1 MEFKDYYEALGVE
14 PTAGEAEIKT
24 AYRRLARKYHPD
36 VSKEKGAEERFKAVN
51 EAYEVLRDKEKRAA
65 YDQLKAR
72 GYRPGEEFR
81 PPPDFGDFGGFGGF
95 GQSGGFGGGPGGF
108 HQQPGFGGGE
118 GFSDFFESLFGGMR
132 GGGPQR
138 ARQAPPGDTRAKL
151 AVPLEIAYSG
161 GAQSISIDGRV
172 LEVKIPSGIRP
183 GQVIRL
189 AGQGQGPAN
198 HRGDLL
204 LEIDYRPH
212 GEFEVDGR
220 NILYTLALAPWEAAL
235 GTTVSVPTLGGRV
248 DLRVPPESDTGR
260 KLRLRGRGLPGKPA
274 AGDQIVELEVYAP
287 KPQTDEQRAHYAR
300 MAELFEG
307 RTPR

>member
-14 PTAGEAEIKT
+14 STAGEAEIKT

-36 VSKEKGAEERFKAVN
+36 VSKEKGAEERFKAIN
-51 EAYEVLRDKEKRAA
+51 EAYEVLRDKDKRAQ

-81 PPPDFGDFGGFGGF
+81 PPPDFGDAF
-95 GQSGGFGGGPGGF
+95 GQGGPFGGGAGGF
-108 HQQPGFGGGE
+108 RFEQGVGGAE
-118 GFSDFFESLFGGMR
+118 GFSDFFESLFGGRR
-132 GGGPQR
+132 GGMGGMGGGGR

-151 AVPLEIAYSG
+151 AIPLEIAYAG
-161 GAQSISIDGRV
+161 GAQSISIDGRT
-172 LEVKIPSGIRP
+172 LEVKIPAGIRP

-189 AGQGQGPAN
+189 AGQGQGQPN

-220 NILYTLALAPWEAAL
+220 NILYTLPLAPWEAAL
-235 GTTVSVPTLGGRV
+235 GTKVSVPTLGGRV
-248 DLRVPPESDTGR
+248 DLRVPAESDTGR

-274 AGDQIVELEVYAP
+274 AGDQIVEIEVRAP
-287 KPQTDEQRAHYAR
+287 KAETEAQRELYR
-300 MAELFEG
+300 KMAEAF
-307 RTPR
+307 RDAKQ